1 MYMFSCGRL
10 VYKNNQPTISNFFL
24 DIIFLSFVFFFTL
37 QCSYNVENAEFAI
50 KKMAQTTMRSEIGKI
65 TLDTV
70 FRERETLN
78 VNIVGKIPYNCSS

>member
-24 DIIFLSFVFFFTL
+24 NITFVFFFTL

>member
-1 MYMFSCGRL
+1 MFSCGR
-10 VYKNNQPTISNFFL
+10 VVNQNNQTCNHFKFFFL
-24 DIIFLSFVFFFTL
+24 EITFLSPVFFSTL